1 MIQYQ
6 QVKFYSIEDDKYSS
20 DSYFPNKSPLQL
32 QSNKLQVY
40 KSDFKNGNILTAI
53 SYDEL
58 ISAGFM
64 ETLLSRKYT
73 AI

>member
-6 QVKFYSIEDDKYSS
+6 QVKFYSIEDDKY
-20 DSYFPNKSPLQL
+20 SYFPNKSPLQL

-40 KSDFKNGNILTAI
+40 KSDFKNGNILTVI